1 MRFYAST
8 SLQSNHRLLVK
19 SIIVLMHFRS
29 YFFILNDFEREKLR
43 PRHGLEPCTPRFT
56 EGDCAYMAHALSI
69 QPRGTRLRSESRA
82 QLTLS

>member
-29 YFFILNDFEREKLR
+29 YFLFLNDLREKN
-43 PRHGLEPCTPRFT
+43 
-56 EGDCAYMAHALSI
+56 YALDTDSNRAPPAS
-69 QPRGTRLRSESRA
+69 QRGTV
-82 QLTLS
+82 LTWHMPYPFSHEVLGRDPNQGRN